1 MSLWP
6 VQHGSESRIIEVW
19 IRVSHHMMQWC
30 SNVYIPCLSPWFM
43 IHRYSSAHTRPVTAG
58 PAHDSL
64 HLETEREFYVLIQ
77 IQQEPKCLDTLNAA
91 NCTGA
96 SPIEII
102 CFGPGRLA
110 GGGELKFCH
119 LFEYEH
125 WAPPGALFWYNAV
138 CLSQGPDELEIKFSC
153 FRIEKF
159 VRNYNWRDS

>member
-1 MSLWP
+1 MIYRYRLS
-6 VQHGSESRIIEVW
+6 S
-19 IRVSHHMMQWC
+19 VSH
-30 SNVYIPCLSPWFM
+30 
-43 IHRYSSAHTRPVTAG
+43 SSCHSS

-125 WAPPGALFWYNAV
+125 WAPPGAIF
-138 CLSQGPDELEIKFSC
+138 
-153 FRIEKF
+153 
-159 VRNYNWRDS
+159 